1 MQARISP
8 TSPSHPERAHNTTPP
23 SKAWNN
29 NSRMMYV
36 ALSLVIGFFAGLV
49 GIIIVL
55 RWEGLWYRFGLVPPS
70 TLTDSIGGIVRSLS
84 SEEATIQQV
93 ESRLREKVSP
103 VLIGLY
109 RSDARTNIGDD
120 ILSPEGFVAWG
131 ILMTNDGVFVTIQDA
146 LPPGDLIAKMQN
158 GQTYP
163 VTLKSSDAVHGL
175 QYASVELQ
183 QSSVADLTDTQGY
196 IIPGQSVYTLE
207 VNLLGRPG
215 SMVRHPI
222 VSKEGLPG
230 TSREIIHSSEDA
242 AASLILGS
250 PTVYVAPGT
259 PIADRGGKIVGMAR
273 AVGPEGITAVTSDT
287 IADSLRSFLE
297 NDAVVY
303 PYLGLRYIDLS
314 EDPSFASVF
323 DVNEQI
329 GAYVYGGTEPAVISG
344 SPSAVG
350 GIQEGDIIT
359 HVGSETLTTSV
370 SLADA
375 LRSITTSN
383 GEIALSLRRGADTQ
397 KIKVT
402 LEFR

>member
-8 TSPSHPERAHNTTPP
+8 TSPSHPERAHNVTPP
-23 SKAWNN
+23 PKAWNN
-29 NSRMMYV
+29 NSWMMYV

-103 VLIGLY
+103 ALIGLY

-131 ILMTNDGVFVTIQDA
+131 ILMTNDGVFVTVQDA

-196 IIPGQSVYTLE
+196 VILGQSVYTFE
-207 VNLLGRPG
+207 ADLLGRPG

-222 VSKEGLPG
+222 ISNDGVPG
-230 TSREIIHSSEDA
+230 TSGGVIHSSEDA

-250 PTVYVAPGT
+250 STVGVSPGT
-259 PIADRGGKIVGMAR
+259 PVADRGGKIIGIVR

-303 PYLGLRYIDLS
+303 PFLGLHYIDLS
-314 EDPSFASVF
+314 EDPSFVRIF
-323 DVNEQI
+323 DVNEQV
-329 GAYVYGGTEPAVISG
+329 GAYVYGGDEPAVISG

-350 GIQEGDIIT
+350 GVQEGDIIT
-359 HVGSETLTTSV
+359 HIGSETLTASV

-375 LRSITTSN
+375 LRSVTASN
-383 GEIALSLRRGADTQ
+383 GEITLSLRRGTDTRE
-397 KIKVT
+397 IKVT